1 MDHIP
6 NLQRPVR
13 EHIRVPYLFGEEY
26 VYEYD
31 GKTFYSFP
39 ERQGWD
45 PSDIIQR
52 NFRQNGVEDPLRTA
66 SFLQAWLFFGFMSEV
81 LKTSVLTSDFMQEI
95 EGQKFITTK
104 SLQKYID
111 NWQDEINSLSVCER
125 REIPL
130 HYTVF

>member
-26 VYEYD
+26 VYEY
-31 GKTFYSFP
+31 GGNAFYPFP

-52 NFRQNGVEDPLRTA
+52 NFRQKWG
-66 SFLQAWLFFGFMSEV
+66 
-81 LKTSVLTSDFMQEI
+81 
-95 EGQKFITTK
+95 
-104 SLQKYID
+104 
-111 NWQDEINSLSVCER
+111 
-125 REIPL
+125 
-130 HYTVF
+130 